1 MIITRTPL
9 RMSFVGGGSDL
20 PAYYEKFGGAV
31 ISTAIDKYVFVT
43 VNKKFDD
50 ALRLS
55 YSKTELVKSVSEI
68 EHTIVR
74 AALTHVGITG
84 GLEITSIGWGL
95 QAPLQ
100 SACCMLCTP
109 IWASMS
115 HLTGL
120 ETKVVILKLIL
131 AVLRLESRISL
142 QLPLVAS
149 ILSDFIVTE
158 LLWSTH

>member
-84 GLEITSIGWGL
+84 GLEITSIADIPSSGSGL
-95 QAPLQ
+95 G
-100 SACCMLCTP
+100 SSSSFTV
-109 IWASMS
+109 
-115 HLTGL
+115 GL
-120 ETKVVILKLIL
+120 LHALYAYLGKCRT
-131 AVLRLESRISL
+131 
-142 QLPLVAS
+142 
-149 ILSDFIVTE
+149 
-158 LLWSTH
+158 